1 MSHRLGATDLEPPT
15 WSHRLGAADL
25 EPPSCASYANDAG
38 AVRVRT
44 FAGTFPSV
52 SFRHLRR
59 DSQQEKNEIGER
71 GEIARR
77 MRALFKFVT
86 TLQRLQRST

>member
-1 MSHRLGATDLEPPT
+1 MSHRLGATV
-15 WSHRLGAADL
+15 WSHRLGATVL
-25 EPPSCASYANDAG
+25 RLVRKRCRGSSGPP
-38 AVRVRT
+38 